1 MQLANE
7 LELQT
12 GDILLFRGDAL
23 LSKVLEFVGRSK
35 YSHVGIILKNPSFIN
50 PNLEDGIY
58 LWDSSWG
65 YSPDREDNTYHYGI
79 QLHKLDDIISLYPKN
94 SIYVRKVKADRDEA
108 FYEKLKAIHDI
119 VYRKPY
125 DLHIMDWIEALENMY
140 KKVEINSL
148 WKTTTRF
155 WCSAFVSF
163 VYYKLGW
170 ISDVNWTL
178 IAPREFSTI
187 DSTGQLLFICV
198 LEDEKLIF

>member
-1 MQLANE
+1 MQLEKE

-12 GDILLFRGDAL
+12 GDILLFRGDSL
-23 LSKVLEFVGRSK
+23 LSKVLEFVGKSK

-65 YSPDREDNTYHYGI
+65 YSPDSEDNKYHYGI

-94 SIYVRKVKADRDEA
+94 SIYVRKVKAERNEI

-140 KKVEINSL
+140 KKVEINSV
-148 WKTTTRF
+148 WKTTQRF

-187 DSTGQLLFICV
+187 DATGQLLFIYI
-198 LEDEKLIF
+198 LKN

>member
-12 GDILLFRGDAL
+12 GDILLFRGDSL

-65 YSPDREDNTYHYGI
+65 YSPDSEDNTYHYGI

-94 SIYVRKVKADRDEA
+94 SIYVRKVNAVRDEA

-125 DLHIMDWIEALENMY
+125 DLHIMDWIESLENMY
-140 KKVEINSL
+140 KKVEINSV
-148 WKTTTRF
+148 WKTTQRF